1 MPILRVIQKI
11 SVLFF
16 AFSTKFNILIPL
28 KKVFKF
34 LFSILI
40 FLGFSNVHAQ
50 CSPSFSYSKTI
61 CKGEQKQFT
70 ASTTGSKI
78 TYDWNFG
85 DPSSGAANFAFT
97 SNPKHIFNK
106 AGTYKVRLIVKDTSK
121 GCVDS
126 LTQSVTVYDKP
137 TASFT
142 IDNACKNLALKITNT
157 STENS
162 ADSVAQWKWNFG
174 KGSTYS
180 SKNPSHSYNATGT
193 DTIKL
198 VVISKS
204 GCIDSFTKIITVY
217 QTPVGKVSDTSIC
230 EKISLTFHAD
240 TLSGASSYN
249 WNYGDSSSG
258 TGQTSKHVY
267 TVAKK
272 VYPKLTVTF
281 PTTSCTVPVHSVVIH
296 KNPDATFTVIKDTQC
311 FRRNNVC
318 IKLSSKNKSL
328 KSRKI
333 IFDDGYIDDF
343 SAFKDTLICHAYADQ
358 NGGKYSITVEMVD
371 SNNCS
376 AQITKDSVVYIRP
389 IISAKLTNNLISGC
403 FGTTASFT
411 NSSSVPF
418 SEIKKFTWIFDD
430 GTTDTTNWSNP
441 SHKYTKD
448 GDFYAKLA
456 ITDKNGCT
464 DTFQTPT
471 RVRNTSFPV
480 DAKITKIY
488 SKCYSDNK
496 FDFSQTTIANST
508 ITWSFIGPTT
518 SNIFSGSY
526 HYSKTGVFYPYVTIS
541 KNGCDSIRK
550 LDSIVITGPIARFR
564 QIKNQFQCQAHDTVY
579 FENGSFSYRNKK
591 LVSLWNADDLTYNC
605 TTDTKAGI
613 NKNQNCNYSK
623 DSLKFKHFYP
633 RLVDK
638 CYNASLRV
646 TDTAL
651 GCTDIT
657 YAQLPLMKPIAKG
670 SFTPSDTLAC
680 PGPSTLL
687 QNKTVWFD
695 SIKPQ
700 PSCLKYAMWIMWD
713 SLQAAKS
720 GNFNNYWTYNKFTHN
735 YALNPLAGDSLG
747 YVTTGLIVENGTDTN
762 GVICRDTAWFPRV
775 IRIVRLSSKFTTT
788 YNPNKY
794 ICKNTKLLFYLA
806 DSNQTKGSKFTWNFG
821 DGTVVS
827 DTVQHFKSHTYK
839 NAGDYRVILRVVNP
853 TGCLLEDTQYI
864 HVGFKINLYVTRNF
878 VCVRDTIAFQE
889 DCRYYPT
896 GSSPAGLFSTA
907 SRATAGKE
915 KCWYNLDDGKGYR
928 YIASNFKIAYPSPGI
943 YNLSLIAKDSVGCY
957 DTVTNIQQIQVSGL
971 YAGFTTLADTFL
983 CPQSVKLTSTAST
996 TDSSKRTLSGDFIN
1010 DYTYDLGPQ
1019 FAKIKFPNP
1028 TKFLNTGTYKIT
1040 QTVKNSRG
1048 CIDSFKKTILV
1059 VGPTAKY
1066 EISSDS
1072 IGCSPLKVVFK
1083 NKSTYGTNYIWQ
1095 FNDINNNILNTTK
1108 DTTVSLNYTGYG
1120 DFYPYLIARGTFTIN
1135 GSTNVCS
1142 TIYPDTSLGF
1152 KHKIT
1157 VWELQKMNFSW
1168 STNCKQLTT
1177 YFYNN
1182 SSIKT
1187 GYLKSFVWEFGD
1199 GTSSTQEN
1207 PIHQWKDTGYY
1218 RVKLTIYSDKGCSD
1232 TLVKFV
1238 KVSFAPVPDFTV
1250 TSNCIGET
1258 SQFTDKSYSVGDKIQ
1273 YWYWD
1278 LGNGTASGAQN
1289 PSEKYLTDKTYT
1301 VKLFVTNTAGCTE
1314 YISTPYTIWSRPVV
1328 SFTNNPKCDKNTIS
1342 FVNTSSGKQALAS
1355 QIWYRGDNT
1364 KAITYND
1371 THLYSKYGFYTTKL
1385 VVTTE
1390 KGCKDSLSKTTTVY
1404 PNPTAKL
1411 TIDDSAQCLTQH
1423 TFHMADVSTIPWS
1436 SLSSKWTLSNG
1447 VTSTSKLFNYR
1458 FVLDGFYTT
1467 KLVSISN
1474 YGCKDSVS
1482 ATIRVKPSVI
1492 PNYLVNNIP
1501 QCFNVN
1507 QFTFTE
1513 ASTLNKG
1520 TYIYRWEYGD
1530 GSKDTGKTVKHKYA
1544 DTGLFYV
1551 RLITKTNLN
1560 CLDTMIKTV
1569 RVLPM
1574 PKAKFSVPDTNQCL
1588 TTNKYIISNNTT
1600 INWGKLTAYW
1610 TFGDGTNSSVYS
1622 PSKSYAA
1629 IGRYLVTLYAKSNFG
1644 CGDTTSQYFR
1654 VNVMAKPS
1662 FTVNDSDQ
1670 CFSQN
1675 VFKFT
1680 NTSTIPTGTLTAKWS
1695 YGNGVNSTTYNP
1707 TYTFPVYGNYTV
1719 KLRAIS
1725 NFGCTDSITKSIIVY
1740 PMPVVKIQV
1749 NDTDQCINQQK
1760 FTFTDISTIPYGTT
1774 TRKWMFHDSS
1784 SLNAVV
1790 NRTYPKDTFY
1800 YVKLI
1805 KTSQY
1810 GCIDSARRKM
1820 ILFTKPIPSYT
1831 FNDSDQCL
1839 RWNTFILTSTST
1851 IKNGSF
1857 TYIWKY
1863 PDNTTQ
1869 NTSKGTYK
1877 HALVG
1882 NFYPKIVVTSN
1893 NGCVD
1898 SFSRK
1903 AITFPMPVSK
1913 ISFNDS
1919 DQCVRYNSFT
1929 VTASSTVSSGTVT
1942 NKGFWGD
1949 GNTYTGNS
1957 NVNRYTNSGTYNVIN
1972 IATTNNNC
1980 IDTVIKKTIAF
1991 PMPVSKYKVND
2002 SAQCFAN
2009 QSFVLTDLSSISS
2022 GTYTRK
2028 WIFAD
2033 SISSRAIVTRKF
2045 TPDTTHYITLVATS
2059 NFGCLD
2065 TFKNKV
2071 TVHSMPK
2078 VLYLASDTSMCFNQN
2093 TFTYTNK
2100 SGIRKGKLTF
2110 KWTYSDTKSDT
2121 AKSPTHVF
2129 ASFGNYPV
2137 KLVATSEKGCKD
2149 SISKT
2154 TYVRPMPKTK
2164 IGINDSTQCV
2174 NQQLFTFNDLS
2185 TVSYGTFSR
2194 KWKFHDSTSTAKSP
2208 SRKYGK
2214 DTFYKVKLVTTSQYG
2229 CMDSTS
2235 LSIEVYPKPYPSFTT
2250 NDTDQCLRYNN
2261 FQFTNQTKV
2270 KYGSIAKNV
2279 WKFSDGKTQT
2289 ITNGSNKY
2297 PNFNTHFAQLT
2308 TTTNFGCVDS
2318 IKKTMIVWPMPV
2330 SKYYVKD
2337 SAQCYR
2343 TNSFALTPK
2352 STINYGSLTYKT
2364 TWGDTIQAAS
2374 AVLNHIYP
2382 NYGTFQLAFI
2392 STSNN
2397 QCIDTFFS
2405 QIVVHPM
2412 PKAKFTINDTAQC
2425 INNQNFI
2432 FTDVS
2437 TIPLG
2442 SLSRRWIF
2450 SGTNNFASPT
2460 TFNFVPDTNHIV
2472 ALIETS
2478 NKGCLDSAFRLITV
2492 HSKPTPLF
2500 SVNDSAQCLRQ
2511 NNYLFTNKSGIR
2523 KGTLT
2528 YNWTFNDLTTS
2539 TSISPSHKYKKWG
2552 FYRTILKATSEKG
2565 CSDTVGH
2572 LIKVND
2578 MPLVDLN
2585 TNDSTQC
2592 VNNQSF
2598 AFTSL
2603 STVGEGNLA
2612 SSWFINDGFKSNLKT
2627 FTRFFPKDTIYDIK
2641 LVEKTN
2647 QGCMD
2652 SVTEQFVTYPKPM
2665 ENFDINA
2672 VKQCLYQNKYMFTNK
2687 TTVKYGSMAHKWE
2700 FGDGAAMNAPNA
2712 SHFYLKDTTYVVKL
2726 TTITNFGC
2734 TDTISKIVEVM
2745 SMPKVNFSINNA
2757 GQCFRTQ
2764 DFQLQDLTKLKKGS
2778 LLINWDLGDSSQAT
2792 GSNTNHSY
2800 IRIGNYRIKMVATT
2814 DFGCKDSMSKQVWVN
2829 PNSIPSFTIN
2839 DTGQCEP
2846 NPLFVFQSNSNI
2858 IKGNI
2863 VQYVFNLGR
2872 NDIRNGSK
2880 HSKNYGYTG
2889 IETITMYAYSDSGC
2903 IDSLKRKIQIYP
2915 KPKAKMGINDSA
2927 QCIRQNSYLF
2937 TNVSTDSFGLKNT
2950 YWKIDNINYVD
2961 PNSVSYKFR
2970 DTGYQKIMLVQSNVF
2985 DCFDTLNKLVY
2996 VKPMP
3001 DPTFAKLKDHYCQ
3014 GTPFEAIVPN
3024 TPGGVFEGHNMQGN
3038 FYVPNVLWG
3047 DTVKYRITVNGCSD
3061 SSTQYTQVFP
3071 QPSVDLGNDTTICKN
3086 EILEFQIK
3094 SWNST
3099 YQWNDGITTPFRR
3112 INKAGTYMVNVTN
3125 ICGMVS
3131 DTIRVGYLDEDCH
3144 IIVPNAFT
3152 PNQDGKND
3160 FYKPVTTNVN
3170 WMKFE
3175 IINRWGEI
3183 LYKGD
3188 QYSQGWDGNAN
3199 GAPAMNGAYI
3209 LNYQYQY
3216 RSAYRD
3222 IVVNKSMVFYLLR

>member
-1 MPILRVIQKI
+1 MKLIRLIKNCIIQNQRNTVQKLLI
-11 SVLFF
+11 T
-16 AFSTKFNILIPL
+16 FS
-28 KKVFKF
+28 F
-34 LFSILI
+34 LFQI
-40 FLGFSNVHAQ
+40 FNLNAQ
-50 CSPSFSYSKTI
+50 CSPSFSYPKTS

-85 DPSSGAANFAFT
+85 DPTSGAANFAFT
-97 SNPKHIFNK
+97 YNPKHIFNK
-106 AGTYKVRLIVKDTSK
+106 AGTYKVRLIVKDTSI

-126 LTQSVTVYDKP
+126 LIQSVTVYDKP

-142 IDNACKNLALKITNT
+142 IDNSCKNLALKTINT
-157 STENS
+157 STENTL
-162 ADSVAQWKWNFG
+162 DSVAQWKWDFG
-174 KGSTYS
+174 NGSKYS
-180 SKNPSHSYNATGT
+180 IKNPKHTYTASGT

-217 QTPVGKVSDTSIC
+217 PTPVGRVSDTSIC
-230 EKISLTFHAD
+230 ERISLTFIAD
-240 TLSGASSYN
+240 TLSAAKSYT
-249 WNYGDSSSG
+249 WNYGDSTTGS
-258 TGQTSKHVY
+258 GQTSKHVY
-267 TVAKK
+267 TVGKK
-272 VYPKLTVTF
+272 VYPKLTVAF
-281 PTTSCTVPVHSVVIH
+281 ATTSCTVVVPSVLI
-296 KNPDATFTVIKDTQC
+296 NNTPDATFTVIKDTQC
-311 FRRNNVC
+311 FRNNNVC

-333 IFDDGYIDDF
+333 IFDDGYTDDF
-343 SAFKDTLICHAYADQ
+343 SAFKDTLICHAYLDK
-358 NGGKYSITVEMVD
+358 NGGIYNITVEMVD
-371 SNNCS
+371 SSNCS
-376 AQITKDSVVYIRP
+376 AQITKDSVVFIRP
-389 IISAKLTNNLISGC
+389 IVTAKLDNSIISGC
-403 FGTTASFT
+403 FGTTGSFT
-411 NSSSVPF
+411 NSSNISF
-418 SEIKKFTWIFDD
+418 SKIKKFTWIFDD
-430 GTTDTTNWSNP
+430 GSIDTTNWTKTTHLYS
-441 SHKYTKD
+441 KD
-448 GDFYAKLA
+448 GDFYTKLA
-456 ITDKNGCT
+456 ITDINGCT
-464 DTFQTPT
+464 DTFLTKN

-488 SKCYSDNK
+488 SSCYSDNK
-496 FDFSQTTIANST
+496 FDFAQTVIANSK

-550 LDSIVITGPIARFR
+550 LDSIVITGPIARFK
-564 QIKNQFQCQAHDTVY
+564 QIQNQFQCQAHDTVY
-579 FENGSFSYRNKK
+579 FENGSYSYKNKK
-591 LVSLWNADDLTYNC
+591 LVSFWNADDLTYTC
-605 TTDTKAGI
+605 TTDTKARI
-613 NKNQNCNYSK
+613 NANSNCNYSK

-657 YAQLPLMKPIAKG
+657 YAQLPLMKPMAKG

-680 PGPSTLL
+680 PGPSSVL

-695 SIKPQ
+695 STRPK

-720 GNFNNYWTYNKFTHN
+720 GSFNNYWSFNKFTHN
-735 YALNPLAGDSLG
+735 YALTPLAGDSLG

-762 GVICRDTAWFPRV
+762 GVVCRDTAWFPRV
-775 IRIVRLSSKFTTT
+775 IRIVRMSSKFTST

-794 ICKNTKLLFYLA
+794 ICKNTKILFYLA
-806 DSNQTKGSKFTWNFG
+806 DSNQTKGTKFTWNFG
-821 DGTVVS
+821 DGSVVS
-827 DTVQHFKSHTYK
+827 DTIQHFKFHTYTK
-839 NAGDYRVILRVVNP
+839 AGDYRIILRVVNP
-853 TGCLLEDTQYI
+853 SGCLLEDTQFI
-864 HVGFKINLYVTRNF
+864 HVGFKMDMYLSRKF

-896 GSSPAGLFSTA
+896 GSSPSGLFSNTT
-907 SRATAGKE
+907 RATAGKE
-915 KCWYNLDDGKGYR
+915 KCWYNLDDGKGYN
-928 YIASNFKIAYPSPGI
+928 YIASNFKVVYNSPGI
-943 YNLSLIAKDSVGCY
+943 YNLSLIAKDSAGCY
-957 DTVTNIQQIQVSGL
+957 DTFQNIQQVQVSGL
-971 YAGFTTLADTFL
+971 YAGFTSPADTFL

-996 TDSSKRTLSGDFIN
+996 TDTSKRTLSGDIIN

-1040 QTVKNSRG
+1040 QTVRNNRG
-1048 CIDSFKKTILV
+1048 CIDSFKKTIMV

-1066 EISSDS
+1066 EIISDS
-1072 IGCSPLKVVFK
+1072 IGCSPLNVVFK

-1095 FNDINNNILNTTK
+1095 FNDINNNNLNTTS
-1108 DTTVSLNYTGYG
+1108 DTSVSLKYTGYG
-1120 DFYPYLIARGTFTIN
+1120 DFYPYLVARGTFTIN

-1142 TIYPDTSLGF
+1142 TIYPDTSLAF

-1157 VWELQKMNFSW
+1157 VWELQKMNFYW
-1168 STNCKQLTT
+1168 YTDCKQLATS
-1177 YFYNN
+1177 FYNYTT
-1182 SSIKT
+1182 IKT
-1187 GYLKSFVWEFGD
+1187 GYLKSFIWEFGD
-1199 GTSSTQEN
+1199 GTSSTKEN
-1207 PIHQWKDTGYY
+1207 PFHQWKDTGYY
-1218 RVKLTIYSDKGCSD
+1218 RVKLTVYSDKGCSD
-1232 TLVKFV
+1232 TIVKYV
-1238 KVSFAPVPDFTV
+1238 KVSFAPVPSFTV

-1258 SQFTDKSYSVGDKIQ
+1258 SQFTDQSISVGDKIQ

-1278 LGNGTASGAQN
+1278 LGNGIASGSQN

-1301 VKLFVTNTAGCTE
+1301 VRLYVSNTAGCTE
-1314 YISTPYTIWSRPVV
+1314 NISKEYTIWSRPVV
-1328 SFTNNPKCDKNTIS
+1328 LFANNPKCDKNTIS
-1342 FVNTSSGKQALAS
+1342 FINNSTGKQALAS

-1371 THLYSKYGFYTTKL
+1371 THLYASHGFYTTKL

-1404 PNPTAKL
+1404 PNPTAKASV
-1411 TIDDSAQCLTQH
+1411 DDSAQCLTQH
-1423 TFHMADVSTIPWS
+1423 TFNMKDVSTIPWTN
-1436 SLSSKWTLSNG
+1436 LSSKWTLSNG
-1447 VTSTSKLFNYR
+1447 VTSTSKLFKYR
-1458 FVLDGFYTT
+1458 FVLDGYYTS

-1474 YGCKDSVS
+1474 YGCKDSVIFP
-1482 ATIRVKPSVI
+1482 IRVKPSVI
-1492 PNYLVNNIP
+1492 PDYTVNNIP

-1513 ASTLNKG
+1513 GSTLNKG
-1520 TYIYRWEYGD
+1520 TYTYRWEYGD
-1530 GSKDTGKTVKHKYA
+1530 GNKDSGKTVKHRYT

-1588 TTNKYIISNNTT
+1588 STNKYNISNNTT
-1600 INWGKLTAYW
+1600 INWGKLSAYW
-1610 TFGDGTNSSVYS
+1610 TFGDGSNSLVYS

-1670 CFSQN
+1670 CYSQN

-1680 NTSTIPTGTLTAKWS
+1680 NTSTITTGTVTAKWS
-1695 YGNGVNSTTYNP
+1695 FGNGNNSTTYNP
-1707 TYTFPVYGNYTV
+1707 TYTYPVYGNYIA
-1719 KLRAIS
+1719 KLRAVS
-1725 NFGCTDSITKSIIVY
+1725 NYGCTDSITKSIIVY

-1760 FTFTDISTIPYGTT
+1760 FVFTDISTIPYGSTI
-1774 TRKWMFHDSS
+1774 RKWMFHDSS
-1784 SLNAVV
+1784 SVNGVV

-1800 YVKLI
+1800 FVKLI

-1820 ILFTKPIPSYT
+1820 IIFTKPNPSFT
-1831 FNDSDQCL
+1831 LNDSDQCL
-1839 RWNTFILTSTST
+1839 RWNTFILTSTTT

-1857 TYIWKY
+1857 SYKWKY
-1863 PDNTTQ
+1863 PNNTTQ

-1882 NFYPKIVVTSN
+1882 NFYPKIIVTSN

-1913 ISFNDS
+1913 ITFNDS

-1949 GNTYTGNS
+1949 GKTYTGNS
-1957 NVNRYTNSGTYNVIN
+1957 NVNKYATSGTYNVIN
-1972 IATTNNNC
+1972 IATTDNNC
-1980 IDTVIKKTIAF
+1980 IDTLIKKTIAF

-2002 SAQCFAN
+2002 SAQCLAN
-2009 QSFVLTDLSSISS
+2009 QSFVFTDISSISS
-2022 GTYTRK
+2022 GSYTRK
-2028 WIFAD
+2028 WMFAD
-2033 SISSRAIVTRKF
+2033 SNSNRSIVTRKF
-2045 TPDTTHYITLVATS
+2045 TPDTTHYITLVITS

-2078 VLYLASDTSMCFNQN
+2078 VLYTPSDSSMCFTQN

-2100 SGIRKGKLTF
+2100 SGIRKGKLSY
-2110 KWTYSDTKSDT
+2110 KWTYADTKSDT

-2129 ASFGNYPV
+2129 ASFGTYLV

-2149 SISKT
+2149 SFSKT

-2185 TVSYGTFSR
+2185 TVSYGTYAR
-2194 KWKFHDSTSTAKSP
+2194 KWKFQDSTSTVKSP
-2208 SRKYGK
+2208 SRKYAK
-2214 DTFYKVKLVTTSQYG
+2214 DTFFKVKLVTTSQYG
-2229 CMDSTS
+2229 CMDSLT
-2235 LSIEVYPKPYPSFTT
+2235 LSIEVYPKPYPSYTT
-2250 NDTDQCLRYNN
+2250 NDSDQCLRYNN
-2261 FQFTNQTKV
+2261 FQFTNKSKV
-2270 KYGSIAKNV
+2270 KYGTITKNS
-2279 WKFSDGKTQT
+2279 WKYSDGKSQT
-2289 ITNGSNKY
+2289 SVNGNNKY
-2297 PNFNTHFAQLT
+2297 PNFNTHFAQLI
-2308 TTTNFGCVDS
+2308 TTTNYGCIDS

-2330 SKYYVKD
+2330 SKYAVKD

-2343 TNSFALTPK
+2343 TNAFTLTPK
-2352 STINYGSLTYKT
+2352 STINYGSMTYMT
-2364 TWGDTIQAAS
+2364 TWGDTIQAATS
-2374 AVLNHIYP
+2374 VLNHVYP
-2382 NYGTFQLAFI
+2382 SYGTYKLAFVT
-2392 STSNN
+2392 TSNN
-2397 QCIDTFFS
+2397 QCIDTFFN
-2405 QIVVHPM
+2405 QTVVHPM

-2425 INNQNFI
+2425 INNQNFV
-2432 FTDVS
+2432 FTDIS
-2437 TIPLG
+2437 TIALG
-2442 SLSRRWIF
+2442 SNARRWIF
-2450 SGTNNFASPT
+2450 SGTNNVASPT
-2460 TFNFVPDTNHIV
+2460 TYTFTPDTNHLIT
-2472 ALIETS
+2472 LIETS
-2478 NKGCLDSAFRLITV
+2478 NKGCLDTALRIITV
-2492 HSKPTPLF
+2492 HSKPTPNFTL
-2500 SVNDSAQCLRQ
+2500 NDSAQCLRQ
-2511 NNYLFTNKSGIR
+2511 NNYIFTNTSGIR

-2528 YNWTFNDLTTS
+2528 YNWSFNDFTTS
-2539 TSISPSHKYKKWG
+2539 TTISPTHKYKKWA
-2552 FYRTILKATSEKG
+2552 FYRPVLRATSEKG
-2565 CSDTVGH
+2565 CTDTFGR

-2598 AFTSL
+2598 VFKSL
-2603 STVGEGNLA
+2603 STIGEGSFA
-2612 SSWFINDGFKSNLKT
+2612 SSWVISDGFNSNLKT

-2647 QGCMD
+2647 FGCMD

-2672 VKQCLYQNKYMFTNK
+2672 VKQCLYQNKYVFTNK

-2700 FGDGAAMNAPNA
+2700 FGNGASMNAPNA
-2712 SHFYLKDTTYVVKL
+2712 SHFYLKDTTYVVL
-2726 TTITNFGC
+2726 LSTITNFGC

-2745 SMPKVNFSINNA
+2745 SMPKVNFSIDTA
-2757 GQCFRTQ
+2757 GKCFKTQ
-2764 DFQLQDLTKLKKGS
+2764 DFQLQDLTKLKKGTLS
-2778 LLINWDLGDSSQAT
+2778 TAWDFGDSTASSIA
-2792 GSNTNHSY
+2792 NTTHSY
-2800 IRIGNYRIKMVATT
+2800 VRIGNYRIKLVSTS
-2814 DFGCKDSMSKQVWVN
+2814 DFGCKDSMNKQVWVN
-2829 PNSIPSFTIN
+2829 PNSKPSFQIN

-2846 NPLFVFQSNSNI
+2846 NPLFVFQSTSNI
-2858 IKGNI
+2858 VKGNI
-2863 VQYVFNLGR
+2863 VQYIFNLGR
-2872 NDIRNGSK
+2872 NDIRNGFK

-2889 IETITMYAYSDSGC
+2889 IETITLYTYSDSGC
-2903 IDSLKRKIQIYP
+2903 IDSTKRLIHIHP
-2915 KPKAKMGINDSA
+2915 KPKAKMLINDSA
-2927 QCIRQNSYLF
+2927 QCVRQNDYLF

-2950 YWKIDNINYVD
+2950 YWSIENNNFTD
-2961 PNSVSYKFR
+2961 PNSVNYKFR
-2970 DTGYQKIMLVQSNVF
+2970 DTGFKKIVLVQSNVF
-2985 DCFDTLNKLVY
+2985 DCFDTLYKLVY

-3001 DPTFAKLKDHYCQ
+3001 DPVFAKLKTYYCQ
-3014 GTPFEAIVPN
+3014 GNPFETIVPN
-3024 TPGGVFEGHNMQGN
+3024 TAGGVFEGHNMQGN
-3038 FYVPNVLWG
+3038 LFVPMVLWG

-3061 SSTQYTQVFP
+3061 SSIQYTQVYP
-3071 QPSVDLGNDTTICKN
+3071 KPTVDLGNDTTICKN
-3086 EILEFQIK
+3086 EILEFEVK

-3099 YQWNDGITTPFRR
+3099 YSWRDGITSPVRR
-3112 INKAGTYMVNVTN
+3112 INKAGTYIIDVTN
-3125 ICGMVS
+3125 ICGAIS

-3144 IIVPNAFT
+3144 IVVPTAFT
-3152 PNQDGKND
+3152 PNGDGKND
-3160 FYKPVTTNVN
+3160 FYKPVTTDVT
-3170 WMKFE
+3170 WLKYQ
-3175 IINRWGEI
+3175 ILNRWGEI
-3183 LYKGD
+3183 LFKGD
-3188 QYSQGWDGNAN
+3188 LNSPGWDGNAN
-3199 GAPAMNGAYI
+3199 GGQAMSGAYI
-3209 LNYQYQY
+3209 LQYQYQY

-3222 IVVNKSMVFYLLR
+3222 VVENKSLVFYLLR